1 MICQFRVV
9 CMNRLTR
16 CTGLILIG
24 LLLGFTSGCKKS
36 GDDPKVLEAAS
47 QLPGAAD
54 VMAAIN
60 KKDYDGAMAALMK
73 VKQTLT
79 TEDQNVQFMVLA
91 RQARD
96 KMDEAA
102 STNAQAAEAAITLRA
117 MTTGG
122 R

>member
-1 MICQFRVV
+1 
-9 CMNRLTR
+9 MNQLTR
-16 CTGLILIG
+16 HLAVILIG
-24 LLLGFTSGCKKS
+24 SLISFSTGCKKS
-36 GDDPKVLEAAS
+36 ADDPKVLEAAS

-79 TEDQNVQFMVLA
+79 TDDQNVQFLVLA

-102 STNAQAAEAAITLRA
+102 STNTQAAEAVMTLRA